1 MATLIWLGAD
11 MLIGNYSVL
20 SKTPGR
26 WIGGGAIGQ
35 GMNRGDFNKTS
46 MARAVFTNANWD
58 KLSGLPD
65 GYRPPYAWML
75 PLLAGGLSSRGNISG
90 QGSAT
95 ISMAG
100 GLNAEAAL
108 SGAGDM
114 SATGALIVSLVA
126 SLSGSGDITNASA
139 IAFLNLAA
147 SLAGSGDLSGAVTAI
162 AHAAAEVAGSGDVN
176 STISALGTLAATIVV
191 TGTGLTTSNVG
202 AAVWAALA
210 ASNNVAGTMGEKLN
224 DAGSAQNP
232 WTEALPGAY
241 VAGTAGYIVGN
252 ILDLIGERLVEGG
265 LSQDEVSRIM
275 LAALAGKREGLGT
288 ATEQYMAQDGTTPRI
303 TLTGFDA
310 SGNGTPAVD
319 GS

>member
-1 MATLIWLGAD
+1 

-202 AAVWAALA
+202 AAVWSALA

-224 DAGSAQNP
+224 DAGSASNP

-241 VAGTAGYIVGN
+241 LEGTAGYIVGN
-252 ILDLIGERLVEGG
+252 ILDLIGSRLIENG
-265 LSQDEVSRIM
+265 LTQDEVTRIM
-275 LAALAGKREGLGT
+275 LAALAGRSERPTTET
-288 ATEQYMAQDGTTPRI
+288 AVFFGQDGSTQRIAAEVVPITGERTTVI
-303 TLTGFDA
+303 
-310 SGNGTPAVD
+310 VD